1 MKSCPF
7 ILFLKDVSLCKKIHL
22 IISKTFYQK
31 HTEGSLEIFFVLKEE
46 RVSSSGKEKWSW
58 KIMIRI
64 THMPRISIFFI
75 NFRRKFI

>member
-1 MKSCPF
+1 MKRCPF

-46 RVSSSGKEKWSW
+46 RVSSSGKEK
-58 KIMIRI
+58 
-64 THMPRISIFFI
+64 
-75 NFRRKFI
+75 